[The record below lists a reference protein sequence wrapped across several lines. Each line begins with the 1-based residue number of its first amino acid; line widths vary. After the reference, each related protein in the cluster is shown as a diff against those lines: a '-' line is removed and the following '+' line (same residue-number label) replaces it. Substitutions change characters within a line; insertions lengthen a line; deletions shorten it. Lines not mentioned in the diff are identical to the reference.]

1 MERYCLMAS
10 GSSSARTQIV
20 SATIAQPQPKPTV
33 SWKNTSTGL
42 KTSMSGWK
50 MFARGNMGQ

>member
-1 MERYCLMAS
+1 MERYCFTAS
-10 GSSSARTQIV
+10 GSSSARTQTV
-20 SATIAQPQPKPTV
+20 SAMIAPPQPRPME

-50 MFARGNMGQ
+50 MFARGSMGQ